1 MAASAKT
8 LAFTGFL
15 MMMLV
20 TMEDHAQTVVPGGYV
35 SGTWTSAGSP
45 FLIQDDIL
53 VHPDSTLA
61 ITAGTQVLFTG
72 QFTLEVQGQLM
83 VNGTDAAPVTFDRE
97 NDTVNWRGIFLNTTD
112 TSITDSSI
120 IEHCSVSHCF
130 GGSCLTLHYSSRVRV
145 SCCTISYGESFRGG
159 GINCR
164 FSNPRFE
171 YLDVAHHHALD
182 GAGIALEHSDASLFR
197 CTVQLNNADGAGG
210 GIVIFDGSSPLLEYC
225 SFYQNTSFG
234 SGGGVY
240 VNDAF
245 PIFKGCE
252 FILNHGA
259 LAGGIL
265 YSGGGVS
272 VKLDSETHFENCIF
286 QNNQSARSGGAIASF
301 SPASFINCLF
311 DGNSAEI
318 IGGSIFISSGNAIS
332 SWITNC
338 TLVNNYAPQ
347 GSTLACYNHTGVL
360 RNCILWY
367 GVPDSNSVIR
377 LEAVT
382 NMHILD
388 IDYSD
393 LQYGESGIQREGNA
407 TYTFGLHNLSVNPEM
422 EDTSYALTWNSPCI
436 DAGTP
441 DTTGLGIPATDLG
454 GFPRF
459 ANARVDMGAYEYQL
473 PVGIPNS
480 EFQIPDHFRIYP
492 NPAENEVCLDFGEFT
507 AIGKVKIISTSGV
520 VVYEG
525 EMSSQR
531 IMLNTT
537 HFPSGLYFVNY
548 IDIDGTSVKKLIIY

>member
-1 MAASAKT
+1 
-8 LAFTGFL
+8 LL
-15 MMMLV
+15 EYV
-20 TMEDHAQTVVPGGYV
+20 T
-35 SGTWTSAGSP
+35 
-45 FLIQDDIL
+45 
-53 VHPDSTLA
+53 
-61 ITAGTQVLFTG
+61 
-72 QFTLEVQGQLM
+72 
-83 VNGTDAAPVTFDRE
+83 
-97 NDTVNWRGIFLNTTD
+97 
-112 TSITDSSI
+112 ITD
-120 IEHCSVSHCF
+120 
-130 GGSCLTLHYSSRVRV
+130 
-145 SCCTISYGESFRGG
+145 
-159 GINCR
+159 N
-164 FSNPRFE
+164 
-171 YLDVAHHHALD
+171 HALD
-182 GAGIALEHSDASLFR
+182 GAGLALEQSNAMMRHCLI
-197 CTVQLNNADGAGG
+197 TQNIADGAGG
-210 GIVIFDGSSPLLEYC
+210 GIVIFDGSSPLLESC
-225 SFYQNTSFG
+225 SFNQNTSFG

-245 PIFKGCE
+245 PIFKRCE
-252 FILNHGA
+252 FILNYGA

-286 QNNQSARSGGAIASF
+286 QNNQCARSGGAIASF
-301 SPASFINCLF
+301 SPVSFINCLF
-311 DGNSAEI
+311 NGNSAEI

-332 SWITNC
+332 SSITNC
-338 TLVNNYAPQ
+338 TLVNSYAPQ

-382 NMHILD
+382 NIHVLD

-407 TYTFGLHNLSVNPEM
+407 TYTFGLHNLSVNPELD
-422 EDTSYALTWNSPCI
+422 DTSYALTWNSPCI

-441 DTTGLGIPATDLG
+441 DTTGLGIPTTDLG

-480 EFQIPDHFRIYP
+480 KFQDPEHFRIYP
-492 NPAENEVCLDFGEFT
+492 NPAENEVYLDFGEFT
-507 AIGKVKIISTSGV
+507 AIGKVQIISTSGV

-537 HFPSGLYFVNY
+537 DLPSGLYFVNY
-548 IDIDGTSVKKLIIY
+548 HEKDGTSLKKLIIY